1 MEPRV
6 IETGVHI
13 RLASEAETHAVKL
26 ARRGHD
32 FDLDPPRSFQYL
44 ESDPL
49 PDDEGVF
56 VVSQTFAIF
65 DDGTGLQR
73 WVSYEHH
80 GLQIGTSEDATMQ
93 LLALAEET
101 APEGVIDLLGD
112 MGIAG
117 LGISRWQLMSAPHRV
132 ELAPDLKTALA
143 PLRRR

>member
-13 RLASEAETHAVKL
+13 RLASEAETHAVKQ

-32 FDLDPPRSFQYL
+32 FDLEPPRSFQYI
-44 ESDPL
+44 ESDRL

-80 GLQIGTSEDATMQ
+80 GLQIGTHEDATMR

-101 APEGVIDLLGD
+101 APEGLIDLLGD

-117 LGISRWQLMSAPHRV
+117 LGISRWQLMSASHRV
-132 ELAPDLKTALA
+132 ELAPDLKTVLA